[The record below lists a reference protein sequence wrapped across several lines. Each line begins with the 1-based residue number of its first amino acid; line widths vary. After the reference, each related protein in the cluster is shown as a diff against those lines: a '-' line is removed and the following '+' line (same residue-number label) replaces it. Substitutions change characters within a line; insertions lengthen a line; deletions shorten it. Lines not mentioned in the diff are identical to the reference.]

1 MASFEEEWN
10 KLLVDYCKKLIDSM
24 RRQCQ
29 AIKGQGWP
37 PKYKEKYSLNSVFFL
52 YLNNVFH
59 TFVNVILNKKR
70 IFL

>member
-37 PKYKEKYSLNSVFFL
+37 PKYKEKYSLNSGFF
-52 YLNNVFH
+52 
-59 TFVNVILNKKR
+59 IPK
-70 IFL
+70 

>member
-10 KLLVDYCKKLIDSM
+10 KLLDSI

-37 PKYKEKYSLNSVFFL
+37 PKYKEKYLLNSGFFV
-52 YLNNVFH
+52 Y
-59 TFVNVILNKKR
+59 T
-70 IFL
+70 